1 MSNENEVKASVSSL
15 YAALLSK
22 RQAKKEMEE
31 EQKRMEAELK
41 EQEKAD
47 KEAEEPKLSKKE
59 KRQKELDAWKEIV
72 IGLTGDD
79 LEYSS
84 KKKNKKKYRKWI
96 DDDDVNAVLTQKQKK
111 PKKRNYN
118 KEFEPELNM
127 LRTLVAEQNR
137 FTADLQKRFQN
148 AAGPASKDA
157 MVPNK
162 TLVELASVI
171 ASGRSNSLGMLR
183 EIGGLKKTIA
193 ELYMKQ
199 KKLDSDL
206 AGGSGNFEGSDLGL
220 LGSSIA
226 SSVFDDSFG
235 TPANVPNQ
243 PAPNYVPQG
252 GNGNEFNPAINLQYS
267 QGYSQAPGFSPQTQG
282 TTTPFAG
289 ESVIQAQPFDPNSW
303 EGPDIGDSY
312 SKYESI
318 PHTVVVEKD
327 RSTGNM
333 RFVAIK
339 DEDGSEFIGC
349 PVPTS
354 DPTKLKVNE
363 TDMTVKG
370 EFDEVYKLVY
380 V

>member
-1 MSNENEVKASVSSL
+1 MSSENEVKNSVSSI

-31 EQKRMEAELK
+31 EQKRMDAELK
-41 EQEKAD
+41 EQEKLE
-47 KEAEEPKLSKKE
+47 KEANEPKLSKKE

-96 DDDDVNAVLTQKQKK
+96 DDDDINSVMNQKQKK

-157 MVPNK
+157 MMPNK

-171 ASGRSNSLGMLR
+171 ASGRNNSLGMLR

-206 AGGSGNFEGSDLGL
+206 NGGAGNFSSTDLGL

-226 SSVFDDSFG
+226 SSVFDDGFG
-235 TPANVPNQ
+235 TSVDIPPAQSSQMYSGGMGYATNPN
-243 PAPNYVPQG
+243 
-252 GNGNEFNPAINLQYS
+252 FNPQNIPSNN
-267 QGYSQAPGFSPQTQG
+267 QASVYAPQAQESASSFSG
-282 TTTPFAG
+282 G
-289 ESVIQAQPFDPNSW
+289 SVIQAQSFDPSTW
-303 EGPDIGDSY
+303 EGPDIGNSY
-312 SKYESI
+312 SSYESV
-318 PHTVVVEKD
+318 PHTIVVEKN
-327 RSTGNM
+327 RANGNM

-339 DEDGSEFIGC
+339 DEDGSEFVGC

-354 DPTKLKVNE
+354 DPSKLKVNE
-363 TDMTVKG
+363 TDMVVKG